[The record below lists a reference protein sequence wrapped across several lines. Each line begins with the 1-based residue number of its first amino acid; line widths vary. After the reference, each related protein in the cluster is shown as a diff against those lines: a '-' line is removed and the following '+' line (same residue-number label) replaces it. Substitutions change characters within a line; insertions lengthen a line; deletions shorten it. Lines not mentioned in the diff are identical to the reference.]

1 MSLKLEAAARSPTEG
16 LDMERNSEGV
26 SGAGYLSDCRLMLRF
41 ALKTALDIPQALVD
55 DIAKLDLLLEK
66 TGQRAIA
73 DIGWPRATTT
83 ADDATARPDM
93 PATELIITVH
103 KELSKVIAPATAL
116 SLQTSEPPPGRHRFL
131 GGMPLV
137 VKAANF
143 AALVCA
149 VGFVLTAAPIAR
161 EAVKEMASEKTVAA
175 AMPR

>member
-1 MSLKLEAAARSPTEG
+1 MAMEESPN
-16 LDMERNSEGV
+16 DGV

-41 ALKTALDIPQALVD
+41 ALKTGLDIPQAVVE
-55 DIAKLDLLLEK
+55 DIAKLDARLEQA
-66 TGQRAIA
+66 GCRPIA
-73 DIGWPRATTT
+73 DIELKAGSE
-83 ADDATARPDM
+83 
-93 PATELIITVH
+93 PASETPAAERMKTELVIRVH

-149 VGFVLTAAPIAR
+149 IGFVLTAAPIAKD
-161 EAVKEMASEKTVAA
+161 AVKELVQPNAGSPAVSGVAQA
-175 AMPR
+175 DATNPVRR